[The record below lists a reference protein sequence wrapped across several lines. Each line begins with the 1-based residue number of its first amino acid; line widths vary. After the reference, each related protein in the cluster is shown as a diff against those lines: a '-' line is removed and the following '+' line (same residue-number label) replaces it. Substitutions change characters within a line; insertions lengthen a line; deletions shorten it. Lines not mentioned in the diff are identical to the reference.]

1 MKEGDVVLVSLIQS
15 DGKSKVRPALILKK
29 MPPFNDLLVCGIS
42 SQLSQRV
49 LNFDEIINLNDR
61 DFRQSGLVQ
70 PSLIRLG
77 FLTVLSTKT
86 LMGSIGSILPVRLE
100 RLQKTL
106 SGYLIRRD

>member
-70 PSLIRLG
+70 PSLIILG

-106 SGYLIRRD
+106 SDYLIRRD